1 MGGGGGGGVDIFF
14 WRWDIEMLSM
24 VSNKLIILIKKLTI
38 VSIWTASLSIKD
50 LSDRGGFISNLI
62 I

>member
-1 MGGGGGGGVDIFF
+1 
-14 WRWDIEMLSM
+14 MLSM

-38 VSIWTASLSIKD
+38 VSIWTLSLSIKY
-50 LSDRGGFISNLI
+50 LSDIGGFISNLI

>member
-1 MGGGGGGGVDIFF
+1 
-14 WRWDIEMLSM
+14 MLSM
-24 VSNKLIILIKKLTI
+24 VSNKLIIIKKKLTI
-38 VSIWTASLSIKD
+38 VSIWTSSLSIKD